1 MVFVDAHRYLKVQD
15 EDLAEAFNAKSQS
28 NHGQKGSS
36 HHTFEDDDDDHDNKY
51 SKASFESFQ
60 IEPTRFDESSSS
72 MRLSMPQWLQ
82 TYWRAVLLTLLALS
96 CFVALILILVFV
108 VADYSAVDM
117 DFDAGDSDLLDTGT

>member
-15 EDLAEAFNAKSQS
+15 EDLAEAFNAKSHP

-72 MRLSMPQWLQ
+72 MRLSMPPWLQ
-82 TYWRAVLLTLLALS
+82 TYWRAVLLSLFALS
-96 CFVALILILVFV
+96 CFVALILVLVFV

-117 DFDAGDSDLLDTGT
+117 DVDAGDSDLLDTGT